1 MSREALTPR
10 DLSDLSDDALIF
22 GPEVAALLAI
32 SVSTFH
38 ERRRWREFPIREVT
52 PRLDRRPRFR
62 LGDVR
67 AYVRGE
73 AAGCRTGHISH
84 GSTVAQVSAA

>member
-1 MSREALTPR
+1 MTAR
-10 DLSDLSDDALIF
+10 DLSTLSDDALIF

-32 SVSTFH
+32 SLATFH
-38 ERRRWREFPIREVT
+38 ERRKWRMFPIAEVT
-52 PRLDRRPRFR
+52 PRLDRRPRWR

-73 AAGCRTGHISH
+73 QPRGRRPGGAR
-84 GSTVAQVSAA
+84 

>member
-1 MSREALTPR
+1 MSR
-10 DLSDLSDDALIF
+10 DLSTLSDDALIF

-67 AYVRGE
+67 AFVRGQQHLTVRQP
-73 AAGCRTGHISH
+73 AA
-84 GSTVAQVSAA
+84 

>member
-1 MSREALTPR
+1 MSCAGTPDKGGPVR
-10 DLSDLSDDALIF
+10 DLDALPDDALVF
-22 GPEVAALLAI
+22 GPEVARLLAI
-32 SVSTFH
+32 SLATFH
-38 ERRRWREFPIREVT
+38 ERRRYREFPIAEVL

-73 AAGCRTGHISH
+73 YRPRGGRRLG
-84 GSTVAQVSAA
+84 GSR

>member
-1 MSREALTPR
+1 MSR
-10 DLSDLSDDALIF
+10 DLSALPDDALIF

-32 SVSTFH
+32 SVTTYH
-38 ERRRWREFPIREVT
+38 ERRRWRDFPIREVT

-62 LGDVR
+62 VGDVR

-73 AAGCRTGHISH
+73 AAGHRAVRVSH
-84 GSTVAQVSAA
+84 GSTVGQVPAA

>member
-1 MSREALTPR
+1 MSDAVTPDKGGPLR
-10 DLSDLSDDALIF
+10 DLDALSDDALVF
-22 GPEVAALLAI
+22 GPEVARLLAI
-32 SVSTFH
+32 SLATFH
-38 ERRRWREFPIREVT
+38 ERRKSREFPIAEVT

-73 AAGCRTGHISH
+73 YATAAGRRRAWG
-84 GSTVAQVSAA
+84 GR